1 MQNLVYVKATW
12 QMERIERNFCIPCLS
27 ESARAAITTHHR
39 LWLTQQEFI
48 FSQFW
53 VRDQGAGPFGS

>member
-12 QMERIERNFCIPCLS
+12 QMESIERNFCIPCLS

-48 FSQFW
+48 FSQF
-53 VRDQGAGPFGS
+53 